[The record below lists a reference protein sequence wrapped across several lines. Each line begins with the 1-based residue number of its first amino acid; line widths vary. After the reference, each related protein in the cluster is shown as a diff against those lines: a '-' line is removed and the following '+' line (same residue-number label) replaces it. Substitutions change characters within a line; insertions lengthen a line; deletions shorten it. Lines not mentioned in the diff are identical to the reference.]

1 MSEANGHSGPDPFET
16 IESLAR
22 TVAQLAVQVTISQIQ
37 LRALGDVLEAS
48 QTVPGDAVTRATAA
62 HAQANAGR
70 YLAENLG
77 NELAAM
83 IDVADLERQIVAY
96 LSPAH

>member
-1 MSEANGHSGPDPFET
+1 MDEANGHIGPDPFET

-22 TVAQLAVQVTISQIQ
+22 TVAHLAVQVTISQIQ
-37 LRALGDVLEAS
+37 LRALGDVLEAN
-48 QTVPGDAVTRATAA
+48 QIVPGDAVARATVA

-77 NELAAM
+77 DELAAL
-83 IDVADLERQIVAY
+83 IDLSDLERQIVAY
-96 LSPAH
+96 LSPAR